1 MFAPHR
7 RPRHLAVAL
16 MATTLAVACDH
27 AHEGDEAH
35 GHEHTQGSAEPE
47 RPGLSVTVYENG
59 LELFMEYP
67 ALVAGQESPLV
78 AHFTDARN
86 PDGFV
91 WVTQGRV
98 VATLAFDNGGEEQ
111 FVADKLLRNGIFKPI
126 VKPSRAGKGTLTLK
140 LESDTITATVSAGQ
154 VVVHPDLPTAVAAAP
169 EEAPGEPTVGY
180 LKESQWKTQY
190 ATEEATPRVLQ
201 GGIRA
206 SGELLP
212 VAGQAAELAA
222 PVAGRVVVGERVPFI
237 GQAVK
242 KGELL
247 LSVAPTAVAAT
258 TDRSTLELEKSRA
271 DSELALAERE
281 LRRSE
286 ELLAARAVPEK
297 QLEAARAA
305 LEVAR
310 ARALAAQRQLG
321 LYQAAQGGGMGAG
334 SSFDLRSPI
343 DGVVSYARV
352 TRGAVVDAG
361 TLLVS
366 VVNVDKLWLEA
377 RIYEA
382 DVARVGPEGGAV
394 FRVAGF
400 DREFVIDDKN
410 GRRVA
415 VGAVVDPATRTVPV
429 VFELDNPG
437 GVLKPGMF
445 AKVTL
450 LTGETVQG
458 VAVSEQAIVEES
470 GQPVAYVME
479 GGESFFKRRVK
490 LGVRSGGYVQLL
502 DGVKE
507 GERVVSRGAYEV
519 KLATAAGGIPE
530 HGHQH

>member
-1 MFAPHR
+1 MSAHPLTHR
-7 RPRHLAVAL
+7 LLLSVLAAAAL
-16 MATTLAVACDH
+16 GAACDH
-27 AHEGDEAH
+27 AHDADGEH
-35 GHEHTQGSAEPE
+35 GHAHQGAGEEPE
-47 RPGLSVTVYENG
+47 RPGLSVTVYQNG

-67 ALVAGQESPLV
+67 AFVTGQESPLV
-78 AHFTDARN
+78 AHFTDTRN
-86 PDGFV
+86 PEGFV
-91 WVTQGRV
+91 WITQGRV
-98 VATLAFDNGGEEQ
+98 VATLAFEGGGEEQ
-111 FVADKLLRNGIFKPI
+111 FVADKPLRNGIFKPV
-126 VKPSRAGKGTLTLK
+126 VKPGRAGKATLTLK
-140 LESDTITATVSAGQ
+140 LESDTLTAPVSAGP
-154 VVVHPDLPTAVAAAP
+154 VVVHADLKSAIDATP

-180 LKESQWKTQY
+180 LKEAQWKTQY
-190 ATEEATPRVLQ
+190 ATEEAVPRVLQ

-206 SGELLP
+206 SGELVP
-212 VAGQAAELAA
+212 VAGQAAELSA
-222 PVAGRVVVGERVPFI
+222 PLDGRVVLGERVPFI

-247 LSVAPTAVAAT
+247 VSLAPTAVAAS
-258 TDRSTLELEKSRA
+258 TDRSTLELERSRA
-271 DSELALAERE
+271 DSELALAERD

-286 ELLAARAVPEK
+286 ELLAARAIPEK

-305 LEVAR
+305 LDVAR
-310 ARALAAQRQLG
+310 ARAAAAQRQLG
-321 LYQAAQGGGMGAG
+321 LYQSAQGGGLGSG

-343 DGVVSYARV
+343 DGVVSFARV
-352 TRGAVVDAG
+352 TRGAVVEAG

-382 DVARVGPEGGAV
+382 DVARVGQEGGAV

-400 DREFVIDDKN
+400 DRDFTIDATN

-437 GVLKPGMF
+437 GALKPGMF

-458 VAVSEQAIVEES
+458 VAVPEQALVEES
-470 GQPVAYVME
+470 GQPIVYVME

-490 LGVRSGGYVQLL
+490 LGVRSGGHVQIL